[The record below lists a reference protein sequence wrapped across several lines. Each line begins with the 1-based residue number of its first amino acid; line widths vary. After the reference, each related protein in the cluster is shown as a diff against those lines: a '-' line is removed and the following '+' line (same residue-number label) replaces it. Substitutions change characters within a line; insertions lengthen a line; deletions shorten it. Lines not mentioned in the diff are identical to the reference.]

1 MSEPAIEIDDISK
14 SFRSGVG
21 RSRVDAVRKLSLS
34 VDSGSVLA
42 FIGPNGAGKT
52 TTLFMLLG
60 FLKPDRGH
68 IKVLG
73 REPGMAEVRARIG
86 FMSEVFRTYPFD
98 TGRAALR
105 FYARLSGLGYDDA
118 RSRAEAMLAKLGL
131 VSAAD
136 RKVGTYSKGMI
147 QRLGLA
153 QALVHQPQLLIL
165 DEPTTG
171 LDPEGRRLVAEIIRE
186 ERSRGTT
193 VLLSSHI
200 LSDVERSCDQVV
212 MIRNGEMA
220 FAAAMDTIAGS
231 NEWKVEVSGLD
242 DTLAARL
249 TESGFR
255 VEDGKRG
262 VRPVICSSETK
273 RDLLRILIDMPVEI
287 GRVDRSH
294 GLEDTYMRYLNEPSV
309 D

>member
-1 MSEPAIEIDDISK
+1 MSEPAIELSDISK

-21 RSRVDAVRKLSLS
+21 RSRVEAVRKLSLS
-34 VDSGSVLA
+34 VAPGSVLA

-60 FLKPDRGH
+60 FLKPDRGQ

-73 REPGMAEVRARIG
+73 REPGLAEVRARIG
-86 FMSEVFRTYPFD
+86 FMSEVFRTHPFD

-105 FYARLSGLGYDDA
+105 FYARLSGLGLDEA
-118 RSRAEAMLAKLGL
+118 RSRADAMLAKLGL
-131 VSAAD
+131 LSAAD

-171 LDPEGRRLVAEIIRE
+171 LDPEGRRLVADIIRE

-200 LSDVERSCDQVV
+200 LSDVERSCDQVI
-212 MIRNGEMA
+212 MIRNGEAA
-220 FAAAMDTIAGS
+220 FAGTMDTIAGS
-231 NEWKVEVSGLD
+231 NDWKVEVTGLD
-242 DTLAARL
+242 EVLTARL
-249 TESGFR
+249 TGAGFR
-255 VEDGKRG
+255 IEEGERG
-262 VRPVICSSETK
+262 VCRVICSSETK
-273 RDLLRILIDMPVEI
+273 RDLLRTLIDMPVEI
-287 GRVDRSH
+287 GRVDRTQ
-294 GLEDTYMRYLNEPSV
+294 GLEDAYMRYLNEPSV
-309 D
+309 N